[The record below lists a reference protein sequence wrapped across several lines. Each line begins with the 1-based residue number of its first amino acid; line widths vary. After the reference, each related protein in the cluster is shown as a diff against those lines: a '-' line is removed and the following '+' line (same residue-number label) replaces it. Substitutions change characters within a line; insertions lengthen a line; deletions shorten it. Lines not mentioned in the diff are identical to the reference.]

1 MQKVIF
7 NLSNSNYKNKRKNY
21 LEENIM
27 ISIDTILQQATALN
41 LSGFKESLL
50 HQSNDANYSSLSF
63 EERLFHLFESEIN
76 QRDDKRIKR
85 LLQAATLKDKTA
97 SLDQIKY
104 LPKRNLDKSVI
115 MSLATGTFINNN
127 QNVLITGASGCGKS
141 FTMQCLGKRAID
153 LGYTTKYYRVSNL
166 LEEIRVSR
174 MDGTYTKTLAKISKF
189 KLLLL
194 DDFGVTPLKPDE
206 INDLFEIIEDRTFNG
221 SIIITAQLPIK
232 DWHAYLGNET
242 IADAMMDRLIHT
254 AHKLDLK
261 GPSMREY
268 LAKL

>member
-1 MQKVIF
+1 
-7 NLSNSNYKNKRKNY
+7 
-21 LEENIM
+21 M
-27 ISIDTILQQATALN
+27 ITLNTIIEQTTTLN

-50 HQSNDANYSSLSF
+50 FQSNNVNYSSLSF
-63 EERLFHLFESEIN
+63 EERLYHLFEAEII
-76 QRDDKRIKR
+76 QRDNKRIKR

-97 SLDQIKY
+97 SLEQIEY

-115 MSLATGTFINNN
+115 MSLSTGDFIKNN
-127 QNVLITGASGCGKS
+127 QNVLITGPTGVGKS
-141 FTMQCLGKRAID
+141 FTMQCLARRAID

-166 LEEIRVSR
+166 LEDIRISR

-232 DWHAYLGNET
+232 DWYSYLGNET

-254 AHKLDLK
+254 SHKLELK
-261 GPSMREY
+261 GGSMREY
-268 LAKL
+268 LAKK

>member
-1 MQKVIF
+1 MNHTTVI
-7 NLSNSNYKNKRKNY
+7 NKITDLGYK
-21 LEENIM
+21 
-27 ISIDTILQQATALN
+27 
-41 LSGFKESLL
+41 GFKEAYLR
-50 HQSNDANYSSLSF
+50 QIEDINYHDLSF
-63 EERLFHLFESEIN
+63 EDRLYQLLEAQDIFLNNKRTAMNLKLS
-76 QRDDKRIKR
+76 RIKDKLAAIELIDYDPKR
-85 LLQAATLKDKTA
+85 KINKAQILSLASMDFIRSHQNLIINGKTGSGKSNLAQALGIRAIQDGFTVYYIRTATLLED
-97 SLDQIKY
+97 IKH
-104 LPKRNLDKSVI
+104 
-115 MSLATGTFINNN
+115 
-127 QNVLITGASGCGKS
+127 
-141 FTMQCLGKRAID
+141 
-153 LGYTTKYYRVSNL
+153 
-166 LEEIRVSR
+166 SR
-174 MDGTYTKTLAKISKF
+174 IDGTYTKTLAKISKF

>member
-50 HQSNDANYSSLSF
+50 HQSNDANYGTLSF

-104 LPKRNLDKSVI
+104 LPKRNLDKSII

-127 QNVLITGASGCGKS
+127 QNVLITGASGCGYVK
-141 FTMQCLGKRAID
+141 
-153 LGYTTKYYRVSNL
+153 
-166 LEEIRVSR
+166 
-174 MDGTYTKTLAKISKF
+174 
-189 KLLLL
+189 
-194 DDFGVTPLKPDE
+194 
-206 INDLFEIIEDRTFNG
+206 
-221 SIIITAQLPIK
+221 
-232 DWHAYLGNET
+232 
-242 IADAMMDRLIHT
+242 
-254 AHKLDLK
+254 
-261 GPSMREY
+261 
-268 LAKL
+268 